1 MSEKNKSGDNV
12 EKLQEKLREI
22 KDREGIVG
30 YILRGPDSAS
40 IDLKDPTKIVDYA
53 VMSTTA
59 FETGEDISALFE
71 IGEVDTIVLEG
82 EDAKLLCNTVNK
94 HRLSIFMEKT
104 VDHNKLCK
112 DLNLT

>member
-1 MSEKNKSGDNV
+1 MSEKTKSGENV

-22 KDREGIVG
+22 KGREGIVG
-30 YILRGPDSAS
+30 YLLRGPDSAS

-53 VMSTTA
+53 VMSTIA

-71 IGEVDTIVLEG
+71 IGGVDTIVLEG
-82 EDAKLLCNTVNK
+82 EDAKLLSSTVNN

-104 VDHNKLCK
+104 VDHNRLCK
-112 DLNLT
+112 ELNLA